1 MGQASE
7 TASSRWRRAG
17 ARAGVEP
24 KARRRPID
32 QRLGRG
38 LSRLEI
44 EALRLGCGHDGR
56 PSRRVLILFFA
67 ARGPADHRRPRLRGV
82 LTTTAGGLT
91 VRAHGSQTPCRE
103 EAYQYAQ
110 HREKPTDH
118 ARSPYNIAHSA
129 AQPAHGFVISR
140 CSCAG
145 DLARPASTIRTAQVN
160 VRAMASIALRPAPN
174 LAMASRWRSSS
185 PYGR

>member
-17 ARAGVEP
+17 ARGVEL

-118 ARSPYNIAHSA
+118 AGAPI
-129 AQPAHGFVISR
+129 PSR
-140 CSCAG
+140 TTRRNRLTAPPSLDAPCAG
-145 DLARPASTIRTAQVN
+145 ALSRLTSTIRKAQVN